1 MDTLSKANKEESIR
15 VTDNDNADMILK
27 IYFLN
32 SKRQGLDLKDYCQN
46 LQILHLILSSHM
58 ELCKDDH
65 VLRMNRAISDPIL
78 LRECCC
84 KIRQAYDEN

>member
-27 IYFLN
+27 IYVLN

-46 LQILHLILSSHM
+46 LQILHLILSSHDK
-58 ELCKDDH
+58 LCKDDD
-65 VLRMNRAISDPIL
+65 VLRMYRAVGDPVF
-78 LRECCC
+78 LRESGC
-84 KIRQAYDEN
+84 KIRRGSGFI